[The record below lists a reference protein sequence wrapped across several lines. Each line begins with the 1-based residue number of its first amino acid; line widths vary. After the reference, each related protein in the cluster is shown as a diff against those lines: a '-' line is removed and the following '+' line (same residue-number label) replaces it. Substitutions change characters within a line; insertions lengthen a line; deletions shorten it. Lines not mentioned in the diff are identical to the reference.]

1 VATLL
6 PPGSRT
12 YYVWLLNEWVWEACP
27 ALFTVSIGGV
37 SLTALGDGTRRN
49 WEAAWTAMGSL
60 TFDPSVNG
68 TVQLRWVTA
77 PSCPNNG
84 AWNASVVQ
92 GIYISTSP
100 SPPTQLS
107 PRPGLTPT
115 NTTSTFGA
123 S

>member
-12 YYVWLLNEWVWEACP
+12 YYVWLLNEWNWENCP

-37 SLTALGDGTRRN
+37 SLSAIGDSGR
-49 WEAAWTAMGSL
+49 ADGVAVWTAMGSL
-60 TFDPSVNG
+60 TIDPSVNG
-68 TVQLRWVTA
+68 TVQLRWVTK
-77 PSCPNNG
+77 PGCSH
-84 AWNASVVQ
+84 WNASGVQ
-92 GIYISTSP
+92 GLYISTSP

-123 S
+123 A